1 MSHNIKENDED
12 VSDLDNVFDDNKD
25 NIDRI
30 SKENESPVT
39 NSEVLEGN
47 EKNGSGQEIVEEE
60 SVPEYKESGDDD
72 DVDIQGEEED
82 KGLEEEKENKSD
94 RTSQGVA
101 VSTSSTTATAT
112 TASNDTNTKLP
123 TTDERSDA
131 TSSSAASLVPPS
143 PISDSKFYAIRTTG
157 GQERVVANVLQN
169 KIKSKNI
176 GIYSIL
182 LLENFKG
189 YIIVEAPD
197 ANVAFQALAGV
208 RHIRGQIRGELPF
221 KDIEGYLI
229 KKPVVTELAI
239 DDTVEVI
246 GGPFKAMKAKITRV
260 DYEKQEATVVLLDSP
275 YQIPVTVDANYLK
288 KATH

>member
-1 MSHNIKENDED
+1 MSRENEED
-12 VSDLDNVFDDNKD
+12 VSGIDDIFDDNKD
-25 NIDRI
+25 NINKFPKSDET
-30 SKENESPVT
+30 SKSDSDT
-39 NSEVLEGN
+39 
-47 EKNGSGQEIVEEE
+47 IVEENE
-60 SVPEYKESGDDD
+60 LEQDTIQKSNGTTEKDDG
-72 DVDIQGEEED
+72 QEEEGGGEERGGEANPSSL
-82 KGLEEEKENKSD
+82 G
-94 RTSQGVA
+94 T
-101 VSTSSTTATAT
+101 STSTTTTTTTTPAT
-112 TASNDTNTKLP
+112 TVNSATGEEGGSGGTAS
-123 TTDERSDA
+123 A
-131 TSSSAASLVPPS
+131 TVVAPS
-143 PISDSKFYAIRTTG
+143 PVSESKFYAIRTTG
-157 GQERVVANVLQN
+157 GQERIVANVLLN
-169 KIKSKNI
+169 KIRSKSI

-229 KKPVVTELAI
+229 KKPVVTELSI

-246 GGPFKAMKAKITRV
+246 AGPFKAMKAKITRV

-288 KATH
+288 KALH

>member
-12 VSDLDNVFDDNKD
+12 ISNLDEVFDDNKD
-25 NIDRI
+25 NVDKI
-30 SKENESPVT
+30 SKDDGSAVPDLEP
-39 NSEVLEGN
+39 SEDN
-47 EKNGSGQEIVEEE
+47 EKNGSGQEIVQEESEPEHKDVAGVDVQGDEEE
-60 SVPEYKESGDDD
+60 
-72 DVDIQGEEED
+72 
-82 KGLEEEKENKSD
+82 KGLEEGKEEETD
-94 RTSQGVA
+94 TT
-101 VSTSSTTATAT
+101 STSTSTSTTTAATIT
-112 TASNDTNTKLP
+112 T
-123 TTDERSDA
+123 TTDDTTKKA
-131 TSSSAASLVPPS
+131 DDSSTPSLVPPS
-143 PISDSKFYAIRTTG
+143 PVSDSKFYAIRTTG

-260 DYEKQEATVVLLDSP
+260 DYDKQEATVVLLDSP

-288 KATH
+288 KASH

>member
-1 MSHNIKENDED
+1 MSHNLKENDED
-12 VSDLDNVFDDNKD
+12 ISNLDEVLDDNKD
-25 NIDRI
+25 NDDKI
-30 SKENESPVT
+30 SKDDEPAAT
-39 NSEVLEGN
+39 DLEPPEDS
-47 EKNGSGQEIVEEE
+47 EKNGSGQEMVQEESEPEHKNVGGVDVQGDEGEKGREEGKEEE
-60 SVPEYKESGDDD
+60 STTAS
-72 DVDIQGEEED
+72 
-82 KGLEEEKENKSD
+82 S
-94 RTSQGVA
+94 
-101 VSTSSTTATAT
+101 STSTTTATTTVAT
-112 TASNDTNTKLP
+112 TAA
-123 TTDERSDA
+123 TTDDTTKTSDD
-131 TSSSAASLVPPS
+131 SSTPSLVPPS
-143 PISDSKFYAIRTTG
+143 PVSDSKFYAIRTTG

-260 DYEKQEATVVLLDSP
+260 DYDKQEATVVLLDSP

-288 KATH
+288 KASR

>member
-1 MSHNIKENDED
+1 MSHNLKENDED
-12 VSDLDNVFDDNKD
+12 ISNLDEVFDDNKD
-25 NIDRI
+25 NIDKI
-30 SKENESPVT
+30 PKDDGSVVTDLESP
-39 NSEVLEGN
+39 EDN
-47 EKNGSGQEIVEEE
+47 EKNGSGQEIIQEE
-60 SVPEYKESGDDD
+60 SEPEHKEVGGA
-72 DVDIQGEEED
+72 DVQSDEE
-82 KGLEEEKENKSD
+82 KGLEEGKEEESD
-94 RTSQGVA
+94 TTSS
-101 VSTSSTTATAT
+101 STSTTTKTAAT
-112 TASNDTNTKLP
+112 TAA
-123 TTDERSDA
+123 TTDDTTKTADDPS
-131 TSSSAASLVPPS
+131 TPSLVPPS
-143 PISDSKFYAIRTTG
+143 PVSDSKFYAIRTTG

-239 DDTVEVI
+239 DDTVEVV

>member
-1 MSHNIKENDED
+1 MSHNLKENGED

-25 NIDRI
+25 IVDKF
-30 SKENESPVT
+30 SKDDESPVT
-39 NSEVLEGN
+39 ESEELEDN
-47 EKNGSGQEIVEEE
+47 EQNGSEQEIVEEE
-60 SVPEYKESGDDD
+60 GSTDHKEGAGGG
-72 DVDIQGEEED
+72 IETQED
-82 KGLEEEKENKSD
+82 EEKGVEGEKLKKSG
-94 RTSQGVA
+94 SNSPGVF
-101 VSTSSTTATAT
+101 VSATSTTTDPTAKENTT
-112 TASNDTNTKLP
+112 TASTG
-123 TTDERSDA
+123 EGA

-143 PISDSKFYAIRTTG
+143 PVSESKFYAIRTTG

-221 KDIEGYLI
+221 KDIEGYLV

-246 GGPFKAMKAKITRV
+246 GGPFKAMKAKVTRV

-288 KATH
+288 KALH